1 MTAMARPP
9 IPFDEEIAEDLL
21 EKLATSDMGVEQI
34 LASRKSS
41 GLSTVGHDV
50 IYRWLRQDAKFAE
63 GYAEARDVQA
73 SFIHDKAQQVANEPL
88 LTTVVTEGPKGKE
101 TRTLDNYQRSNLIVS
116 TLLKR
121 AGQLAP
127 KKYGEKVQHVGG
139 AKDDAPIKHIH
150 SVSVF
155 DEIIRDG
162 DKPSS

>member
-1 MTAMARPP
+1 MARPP

-21 EKLATSDMGVEQI
+21 TKLATSDEGVEQI
-34 LASRKSS
+34 LAARKAS
-41 GLSTVGHDV
+41 GLSTVSHET
-50 IYRWLRQDAKFAE
+50 IYKWLRQDAKFAE

-73 SFIHDKAQQVANEPL
+73 SFLHDKAQKMANEPM
-88 LTTVVTEGPKGKE
+88 LTTIVTEGPKGKE

-127 KKYGEKVQHVGG
+127 KRYGEKVQHVGG

-162 DKPSS
+162 DKPGS

>member
-1 MTAMARPP
+1 MARPS

-34 LASRKSS
+34 LAARKAS

-63 GYAEARDVQA
+63 QYAEARDVQA
-73 SFIHDKAQQVANEPL
+73 SYCHDKAQRMANDAMPTEI
-88 LTTVVTEGPKGKE
+88 VTEGPKGRE
-101 TRTLDNYQRSNLIVS
+101 VRTMDNVQRSNLIVS

-127 KKYGEKVQHVGG
+127 KKYGDKVQHVGG
-139 AKDDAPIKHIH
+139 AKDDAPIKHVH

-155 DEIIRDG
+155 DEIIRNGDG
-162 DKPSS
+162 S

>member
-1 MTAMARPP
+1 MARPP
-9 IPFDEEIAEDLL
+9 IPFSEEIAEDLL

-34 LASRKSS
+34 LAARKAA

-73 SFIHDKAQQVANEPL
+73 SFIHDLAQQRSNEPL
-88 LTTVVTEGPKGKE
+88 LTEIVTEGPKGKE
-101 TRTLDNYQRSNLIVS
+101 VRTVDNVQRSNLIVS

-127 KKYGEKVQHVGG
+127 KRYGEKVQHVGG

-162 DKPSS
+162 DKPGS

>member
-1 MTAMARPP
+1 MARPP

-34 LASRKSS
+34 LAARKAN
-41 GLSTVGHDV
+41 GLSSVSHET
-50 IYRWLRQDAKFAE
+50 IYKWLRQYSKFAE
-63 GYAEARDVQA
+63 SYAEARDVQA
-73 SFIHDKAQQVANEPL
+73 SYCHDKAQRMANDPL
-88 LTTVVTEGPKGKE
+88 PTEIVTVGPKGTE
-101 TRTLDNYQRSNLIVS
+101 TRTVDNVQRSNLIVS

-139 AKDDAPIKHIH
+139 AKDDAPIKYVH

-155 DEIIRDG
+155 DEIIRNGDG
-162 DKPSS
+162 S